1 MNSSSESKSFTS
13 GYPLTTFSICCK
25 DCFAADVGHVCRRDS
40 VVGSQSWGQAQRRE
54 GRPRSAVGNEE
65 RERETRQA
73 QNETERV
80 NGVLLVLIIE

>member
-1 MNSSSESKSFTS
+1 M
-13 GYPLTTFSICCK
+13 
-25 DCFAADVGHVCRRDS
+25 
-40 VVGSQSWGQAQRRE
+40 VGSRSWGQAQRRE